1 MQKNQNK
8 KTIRLV
14 STGMMGALAIVLM
27 LIVRFSILPGAKFLE
42 YDMGDI
48 PVILSS
54 LFLGTGPSVFILLV
68 VSLVQS
74 LTVSAASSWQGFV
87 MHVLST
93 GAYILILKLFTSKN
107 DKLKN
112 LIIGVCVST
121 AALTLIMIP
130 LNLIFTPL
138 YLNTTV
144 EAVLELMLPAI
155 IPFNLLKGV
164 INSIITVIIY
174 HPLKDILSKSKLL
187 GNYKE

>member
-1 MQKNQNK
+1 MNNNSYA
-8 KTIRLV
+8 IRKIV
-14 STGMMGALAIVLM
+14 STGMMCALSIVLM

-54 LFLGTGPSVFILLV
+54 LFLGTPSSFFVLIG

-74 LTVSAASSWQGFV
+74 LTVSVASSWQGFV

-93 GAYILILKLFTSKN
+93 GAYILILRLFTKKS
-107 DKLKN
+107 DSTKN
-112 LIIGVCVST
+112 LIIGVSVST
-121 AALTLIMIP
+121 IALTMIMIP

-155 IPFNLLKGV
+155 IPFNLIKGI
-164 INSIITVIIY
+164 INSIITVFIY
-174 HPLKDILSKSKLL
+174 HPIKEILSKSKILS
-187 GNYKE
+187 NKK